1 MFEIGF
7 WELAL
12 IMIMALIVIGPEKL
26 PEVART
32 VGRWV
37 GRARKYVEGVKN
49 EVEKE
54 FDTTELKRM
63 LHNQEVQI
71 RELQGKINRPL
82 DILNP
87 EEFSTGANKSVENKI
102 EPPPEPQYEILEEE
116 PLPQDLPM
124 HSHGTETKPTD
135 NVSAT
140 VQPVSEKD
148 KPV

>member
-37 GRARKYVEGVKN
+37 GRARKYIEGVKN

-87 EEFSTGANKSVENKI
+87 EDLGSGANQNVENKI
-102 EPPPEPQYEILEEE
+102 APLPEPQYEIIEEE
-116 PLPQDLPM
+116 PLPQELPV
-124 HSHGTETKPTD
+124 HAHGTETKPA
-135 NVSAT
+135 SIEYET